1 MAKYYMTEEPFSNNY
16 SLAMAH
22 TLGEATA
29 KAIETVNKE
38 HGEIFEVLKVSY
50 PLSGTEYYEGSVTI
64 IYTKDSLYSGGFDGS
79 KYEYDGYDNSV
90 FK

>member
-1 MAKYYMTEEPFSNNY
+1 MAKYYTTDESFCTNY
-16 SLAMAH
+16 GLPMAH

-29 KAIETVNKE
+29 KAIETVNKA
-38 HGEIFEVLKVSY
+38 HGEIVKVLKDSH

-64 IYTKDSLYSGGFDGS
+64 IYTKDSLYAGGFDGS

>member
-1 MAKYYMTEEPFSNNY
+1 MAKYYTTDESFCTNY
-16 SLAMAH
+16 GLPVAH

-29 KAIETVNKE
+29 KAIETVNKA
-38 HGEIFEVLKVSY
+38 HGKIVEVLKDSH